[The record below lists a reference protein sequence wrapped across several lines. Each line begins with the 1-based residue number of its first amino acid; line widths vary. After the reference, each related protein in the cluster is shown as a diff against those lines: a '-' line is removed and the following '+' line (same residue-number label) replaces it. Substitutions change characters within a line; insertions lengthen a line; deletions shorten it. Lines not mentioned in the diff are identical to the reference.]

1 MFRDLGAVCV
11 LLLCAFSL
19 KVHAGCPFG
28 MNMNLPSASNVLSHK
43 TEEEVTKEKLRKFI
57 TLTDKDLDSKTSV
70 EELTAWT
77 QKSLRSAYK
86 QEAEARA
93 KALDKN
99 KDGKI
104 TWEEYQQSK
113 EDIGGTQ

>member
-1 MFRDLGAVCV
+1 MFFILTV
-11 LLLCAFSL
+11 
-19 KVHAGCPFG
+19 
-28 MNMNLPSASNVLSHK
+28 NL
-43 TEEEVTKEKLRKFI
+43 TWTCCRKFI